1 MKTIEEITLYPA
13 NCDMYGNPRVIV
25 HFFAFLKDSEIN
37 DDTLSID
44 KRYEIAKK
52 RANKIGF
59 SKYRGKDFGGGFVH
73 QCWNE
78 TELKEKIVELVNNI

>member
-1 MKTIEEITLYPA
+1 MKTIEEIAFYPA
-13 NCDMYGNPRVIV
+13 NRDIYGNPRVIV
-25 HFFAFLKDSEIN
+25 HFFAFLKDSEIEN
-37 DDTLSID
+37 DNLSISE
-44 KRYEIAKK
+44 RYAIAKK

>member
-25 HFFAFLKDSEIN
+25 HFFVFLKDSEIN
-37 DDTLSID
+37 DDTLSIEE
-44 KRYEIAKK
+44 RYNIAKK

>member
-25 HFFAFLKDSEIN
+25 HFFVFLKDSEIN
-37 DDTLSID
+37 NDTLSIEE
-44 KRYEIAKK
+44 RYAKAKK

-59 SKYRGKDFGGGFVH
+59 SKYRGRDFGGGFVS
-73 QCWNE
+73 QCWSE
-78 TELKEKIVELVNNI
+78 SALKKEIVDFVNNI